1 MKHLFTLLIF
11 TFTFVSV
18 GQISKKQDYS
28 HIDFKNIIEIKDL
41 IYFKADTTLVT
52 GRIIQYKK
60 NKPNKFI
67 LVTKGI
73 ADNLGWQPI
82 HNDGF
87 TELQESAIGTLLLG
101 VGQVLHM
108 TNTIQIPDSRKSHSS
123 DPNID
128 NYRKYN
134 KQFINKEVKNLS
146 DRNRIYNNLTSND
159 FSNLNKEYRDGLVK
173 EYYDNKQ
180 LKSKGNYV
188 KGRKHGAWEEYYS
201 SGNLKSK
208 RNYIEGNEDGFS
220 AEYYNNGQLKT
231 KENRVKFIK
240 EGVWETYR
248 RNGILESK
256 VSYLNGKKSGIRE
269 VYHLNGNL
277 KVRVNYIDGKEDGL
291 MELYH
296 KNGRLLL
303 KGFLKDGKEIGEWK
317 TYNNTGKLI
326 KTENFD

>member
-82 HNDGF
+82 NEDRIIQ
-87 TELQESAIGTLLLG
+87 TQESDIGSLLLG
-101 VGQVLHM
+101 VGQVLYM

-128 NYRKYN
+128 NYSKYN
-134 KQFINKEVKNLS
+134 KQFIKKEVKELS

-159 FSNLNKEYRDGLVK
+159 FSNLNKEYKDGLVK
-173 EYYDNKQ
+173 EFYNNKQ
-180 LKSKGNYV
+180 LKSKGNYL
-188 KGRKHGAWEEYYS
+188 KAKKHGAWEHYYPN
-201 SGNLKSK
+201 GNIKSK
-208 RNYIEGNEDGFS
+208 TNYIEGNRDGFS
-220 AEYYNNGQLKT
+220 AEYYDNGQLKN
-231 KENRVKFIK
+231 KGNLVKYVK
-240 EGVWETYR
+240 EGIWEAYHH
-248 RNGILESK
+248 NGKLENK
-256 VSYLNGKKSGIRE
+256 VNYLNGEKHGVME
-269 VYHLNGNL
+269 AYHPNGNL
-277 KVRVNYIDGKEDGL
+277 KVRLNYIDGKEDGL
-291 MELYH
+291 MEVFH
-296 KNGRLLL
+296 KNGQLIL

-317 TYNNTGKLI
+317 TYDNTGKLI
-326 KTENFD
+326 KTETF